1 MLDINHHPLTSDGI
15 MGNSKLD
22 FAYFLNPPPIYEE
35 LPDHHSDRNNDDEDE
50 FAEDELSVIDVP
62 VTSHEGDG
70 SAGMQVRYHNGSSG
84 SANGTNGGRNG
95 SNKPRAQ
102 SLNRKQRGSSRN
114 NGNGG
119 GTVNGLSNGNGSAF
133 KSQRSLDRRGRNG
146 SAKYN
151 ATATNPRGFSG
162 RYTNTLGGAGILP
175 GDNNNPGSMLIL
187 SNQNGMTMKIP
198 PHLLAVLTE
207 SAMCNGSGARP
218 YEIIPTSMGG
228 GIHHGT
234 LPVQGNGGANPGA
247 GLLPNGMQF
256 VSGHG
261 MMGVV
266 GNGTGIYP
274 SSRSSGS
281 SYGDG
286 GSSSASSAR
295 NNQQGKSI
303 ESSSF
308 DSGKNEFMIHQILYI
323 NSSFEFVITFG
334 VLI

>member
-1 MLDINHHPLTSDGI
+1 MLDINHHPLSSDGI
-15 MGNSKLD
+15 MGNPKMD

-35 LPDHHSDRNNDDEDE
+35 LPDHMSDRHNGASDDE

-62 VTSHEGDG
+62 VSSHDG
-70 SAGMQVRYHNGSSG
+70 SDATAVLQARYHNGS
-84 SANGTNGGRNG
+84 ANQQATGGRGNG
-95 SNKPRAQ
+95 STKPRAQ
-102 SLNRKQRGSSRN
+102 SLNRKQRSSGR

-119 GTVNGLSNGNGSAF
+119 GGGGGPGMANGNGSAF

-162 RYTNTLGGAGILP
+162 RYTNTLGGGGGMMMG

-207 SAMCNGSGARP
+207 SAMCNGGSARP

-228 GIHHGT
+228 VQHGT
-234 LPVQGNGGANPGA
+234 MPVTSGANPGV

-256 VSGHG
+256 VGGHG
-261 MMGVV
+261 MMST

-281 SYGDG
+281 SYGD

-308 DSGKNEFMIHQILYI
+308 DSGIGP
-323 NSSFEFVITFG
+323 NSITSKF
-334 VLI
+334 